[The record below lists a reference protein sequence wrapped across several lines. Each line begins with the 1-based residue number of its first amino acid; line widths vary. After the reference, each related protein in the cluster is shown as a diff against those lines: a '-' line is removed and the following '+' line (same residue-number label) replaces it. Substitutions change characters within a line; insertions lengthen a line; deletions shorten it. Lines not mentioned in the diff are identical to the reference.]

1 MLDLLLLIIFAAGI
15 MVGARRGLV
24 LQAVHM
30 FGFLIAIVVAFVYYK
45 PLAQKFL
52 LWIPY
57 PGFAESATSTLE
69 LAGIDAD
76 RTFYRVIAFALIFFV
91 VKLILQIL
99 GSMLDFL
106 KYLPILGGINRVL
119 GAVLG
124 FIEVYFLVFIL
135 LYVLALLPLESIQAR
150 LDGSIIT
157 GLMLEHTPIVSS
169 LFQKWWYIYTK

>member
-1 MLDLLLLIIFAAGI
+1 MLDLLILLIFMVGI
-15 MVGARRGLV
+15 VAGARRGLV
-24 LQAVHM
+24 VQAIHM
-30 FGFLIAIVVAFVYYK
+30 FGFLLAVIVALIYYK

-57 PGFAESATSTLE
+57 PGFAESATSTLA
-69 LAGIDAD
+69 LTGIDAD

-91 VKLILQIL
+91 VKILLQIL

-106 KYLPILGGINRVL
+106 KYLPVLGSINRLL

-124 FIEVYFLVFIL
+124 FVEVYFLLFII
-135 LYVLALLPLESIQAR
+135 LYVVALLPLESIQAR

-157 GLMLEHTPIVSS
+157 GLMLEHSPFISS
-169 LFQKWWYIYTK
+169 MFQKWWYIYSK